1 MAVLPLIGGACQILR
16 ACLSGAGSIAERKPA
31 KTEKSRLITNSD
43 GNTDAYSVLHTL
55 VDTDNMNIH
64 FERNTNRNRK
74 LQTCDSGSMRA
85 MLKCGSKLKETN
97 VRNYEN

>member
-1 MAVLPLIGGACQILR
+1 MFVWCWFHRREKTCQNREVKID
-16 ACLSGAGSIAERKPA
+16 
-31 KTEKSRLITNSD
+31 TNSD

-55 VDTDNMNIH
+55 VDTDNMNMH
-64 FERNTNRNRK
+64 FERNTDRNRK